1 MKTKHKILFAKFIS
15 KIITFIYKGKVLVRR
30 NGINWFLD
38 LNEGIDLSIFLFGK
52 FENSI
57 LKVSKF
63 LIKNKKIDILDIGC
77 NMGVHTLFFCKSF

>member
-15 KIITFIYKGKVLVRR
+15 KIITFIYKNKVLVRR
-30 NGINWFLD
+30 NSINWFLD

-57 LKVSKF
+57 LFCLCSQKVCRRTVE
-63 LIKNKKIDILDIGC
+63 IETLD
-77 NMGVHTLFFCKSF
+77 MWDF